1 MASKNEQVSIENAHL
16 IFRNFAGAEG
26 KYNHAGDRNFCVL
39 IDDDIAKDLSAK
51 KFNVKYLP
59 PREEG
64 DKEQAY
70 IKVKVSYRYT
80 PPSVYL
86 VSSNGKTRL
95 TEENVDMADWVNI
108 KTADLIFNG
117 SPYDVNGKK
126 GLSAYLK
133 TLYIV
138 LDEDE
143 LEKKYSDIQDSA
155 QSCVGGCGNCEACDG
170 SCHNDD

>member
-1 MASKNEQVSIENAHL
+1 MAKKEQVSIENAQL

-26 KYNHAGDRNFCVL
+26 KFNHAGDRNFCVL
-39 IDDDIAKDLSAK
+39 LDDNIAEDLSK
-51 KFNVKYLP
+51 RGYNVKYLK

-70 IKVKVSYRYT
+70 IKIKVSYRFT
-80 PPSVYL
+80 PPNVYL
-86 VSSNGKTRL
+86 VSSSGKTRL
-95 TEENVDMADWVNI
+95 TEENIEIADWANI
-108 KTADLIFNG
+108 TTADLIFNG

-143 LEKKYSDIQDSA
+143 LEKKYSDVQDSA

-170 SCHNDD
+170 SCHED